1 MAFRPIEAN
10 FNKKVNFSY
19 SNGLAT
25 PKYNRSYHQKT
36 NYQSPQV
43 SVVLQ
48 KGYDHHQS
56 CETIKESKIPVLV
69 SRFSQETDL
78 KIQETKTH
86 DNLLELMADTERKR
100 SESITQQQ
108 KPKIEKKTSKIKA
121 GN

>member
-1 MAFRPIEAN
+1 MAFRPVEAN

-19 SNGLAT
+19 TNGLAT

-36 NYQSPQV
+36 NFQSPQV

-56 CETIKESKIPVLV
+56 CETIKEPKMPVLV

-78 KIQETKTH
+78 HIQETQTQ
-86 DNLLELMADTERKR
+86 DRLLELMINTERKR
-100 SESITQQQ
+100 SESIAQQQ
-108 KPKIEKKTSKIKA
+108 MNKL
-121 GN
+121 